1 MVELEL
7 TYEQLYK
14 LYGEGEH
21 EVPYEVTDEIY
32 VRTPTGKTRINQVVT
47 KHNNEVISL
56 DFSDG
61 DKFECSINHIFQD
74 YHTGLEIKA
83 VDAEEITST
92 YGKKVVVEKTPVG
105 IESVYDVSIDAPH
118 WYISNPKSG
127 IYHHNTFFSLAV
139 VKNFLDTNPDGYCLY
154 FDTEAAVNKSLLESR
169 GIDLT
174 RLVVV
179 NVVTIEE
186 FRSKALKAVDIYL
199 KKPVEERKPCMF
211 VLDSLGM
218 LSTEKE
224 ITDALNDKQVRDMTK
239 SQLVKGAF
247 RMLTLKL
254 GQANIPM
261 IVTNH
266 TYDVIGA
273 YVPTKEMGGGSGL
286 KYAAST
292 IIYLSKKKEKDGTEV
307 IGNIIKAKTA
317 KSRLSKEN
325 KTVEIRL
332 YYDDRGLD
340 RYYGLLELGEIGG
353 LWKNVAGRYEING
366 KKVYAKEV
374 YKNPEKYFNAEV
386 MQALDETAQKE
397 FSYGG

>member
-1 MVELEL
+1 MDFLKEIVKEIGDDYTQLASDIEGQ
-7 TYEQLYK
+7 EQYIDTGSYIFNGLVSGSI
-14 LYGEGEH
+14 YGGVSSNKITAIAGESS
-21 EVPYEVTDEIY
+21 
-32 VRTPTGKTRINQVVT
+32 TGK
-47 KHNNEVISL
+47 
-56 DFSDG
+56 
-61 DKFECSINHIFQD
+61 
-74 YHTGLEIKA
+74 
-83 VDAEEITST
+83 
-92 YGKKVVVEKTPVG
+92 
-105 IESVYDVSIDAPH
+105 
-118 WYISNPKSG
+118 
-127 IYHHNTFFSLAV
+127 TFFSLAV
-139 VKNFLDTNPDGYCLY
+139 VKNFLDNNPDGYCLY
-154 FDTEAAVNKSLLESR
+154 FDTEAAVNKGLLESR
-169 GIDLT
+169 GIDLN

-199 KKPVEERKPCMF
+199 KTPIESRKPCMF

-254 GQANIPM
+254 GQANIPL

-266 TYDVIGA
+266 TYDVIGS

-292 IIYLSKKKEKDGTEV
+292 IIYLSKKKEKDGKEI
-307 IGNIIKAKTA
+307 IGNIIKAKTH

-325 KTVEIRL
+325 QQVEVRL
-332 YYDDRGLD
+332 YYDQRGLD

-353 LWKNVAGRYEING
+353 LWKNVAGRYEMNG
-366 KKVYAKEV
+366 KKIYAKEILR
-374 YKNPEKYFNAEV
+374 NPTEYFTDDIMEKLDKVSQQYFA
-386 MQALDETAQKE
+386 
-397 FSYGG
+397 YGTN

>member
-1 MVELEL
+1 MDFLKEIVKEVGGEY
-7 TYEQLYK
+7 TQLAADIDETEKYVDTGSYIFNALVSGSIFGGVSGNK
-14 LYGEGEH
+14 ITAIAGESS
-21 EVPYEVTDEIY
+21 
-32 VRTPTGKTRINQVVT
+32 TGK
-47 KHNNEVISL
+47 
-56 DFSDG
+56 
-61 DKFECSINHIFQD
+61 
-74 YHTGLEIKA
+74 
-83 VDAEEITST
+83 
-92 YGKKVVVEKTPVG
+92 
-105 IESVYDVSIDAPH
+105 
-118 WYISNPKSG
+118 
-127 IYHHNTFFSLAV
+127 TFFSLAV

-154 FDTEAAVNKSLLESR
+154 FDTEAAINKSLLESR
-169 GIDLT
+169 GIDLS

-199 KKPVEERKPCMF
+199 KKPVDERKPCMF

-325 KTVEIRL
+325 QDVEVRL
-332 YYDDRGLD
+332 YYDERGLD
-340 RYYGLLELGEIGG
+340 RYYGLLELGETAG

-366 KKVYAKEV
+366 KKIYGKEIL
-374 YKNPEKYFNAEV
+374 KNPDQYFTEEV
-386 MQALDETAQKE
+386 MQQLDAAAKQQ
-397 FSYGG
+397 FSYGTN